1 MNVLSFKLDF
11 SLTQKFAYEYSFVQL
26 KIPLALPIM
35 MLGLNQTTMYGIAML
50 AIAALVGT
58 NGLEQVVYI
67 G

>member
-1 MNVLSFKLDF
+1 
-11 SLTQKFAYEYSFVQL
+11 
-26 KIPLALPIM
+26 
-35 MLGLNQTTMYGIAML
+35 MYGIAML